1 MIGERLK
8 ALRNAMRLKQIE
20 LAKDLNL
27 NPSAVS
33 QMESGRTKPSLET
46 MVEIAQK
53 YNADLHWLIT
63 GQGQMFAQNAGNNQ
77 QKNGWEKLQKM
88 MNASLEEIVQA
99 RQDML
104 DSESVD
110 FSVCGEIAAGEP
122 LESFGDTVD
131 VVTVRRRMIHG
142 VEADYIAL
150 RVNGRSM
157 EPDIR
162 HNEVVLIKQDQN
174 WRNLEGKIC
183 AVRIDGAITLK
194 KLMLDDARRMIVLVP
209 LNEEYKPIIVNP
221 ENHRDVALIGSLFYL
236 FRVLA
241 KTA

>member
-8 ALRNAMRLKQIE
+8 MMRNALQLKQTE
-20 LAKDLNL
+20 MAKAMEL
-27 NPSAVS
+27 NPSAIS

-46 MVEIAQK
+46 LAEIAKRYQV
-53 YNADLHWLIT
+53 DLHWLIT
-63 GQGQMFAQNAGNNQ
+63 GQGQMFNKAESVGQ
-77 QKNGWEKLQKM
+77 QKKQWDKLQKM

-104 DSESVD
+104 DAESVD
-110 FSVCGEIAAGEP
+110 FNVTGEIAAGEP
-122 LESFGDTVD
+122 LENYGETLD
-131 VVTVRRRMIHG
+131 VVSVRRSMIHG
-142 VEADYIAL
+142 VVGNYIAL

-157 EPDIR
+157 EPDIH
-162 HNEVVLIKQDQN
+162 HNDVVLIRQDQD
-174 WRNLEGKIC
+174 WRRLEGKIC

-194 KLMLDDARRMIVLVP
+194 KLMLDDAKQMIVLVP
-209 LNEEYKPIIVNP
+209 LNEDYQPIIVNP

-241 KTA
+241 KA

>member
-8 ALRNAMRLKQIE
+8 SIRSALKLKQIE
-20 LAKDLNL
+20 MAKTLAM
-27 NPSAVS
+27 NPSAIS

-46 MVEIAQK
+46 LIDIAHK
-53 YNADLHWLIT
+53 YKIDLHWLIT
-63 GQGQMFAQNAGNNQ
+63 GEGLMFNQ
-77 QKNGWEKLQKM
+77 PEISKQQHKDWDKLQKM

-99 RQDML
+99 RQEML
-104 DSESVD
+104 DSESVN
-110 FSVCGEIAAGEP
+110 FNVSGEIAAGEP

-131 VVTVRRRMIHG
+131 VVSVRRSMIHG
-142 VEADYIAL
+142 IVANYMAL

-162 HNEVVLIKQDQN
+162 HNDVVLIRQDQD
-174 WRNLEGKIC
+174 WRHLEGKIC

-194 KLMLDDARRMIVLVP
+194 KLMLDDAKQMIVLVP
-209 LNEEYKPIIVNP
+209 LNEGYQPIIINP
-221 ENHRDVALIGSLFYL
+221 DNHRDVALIGSLFYL

-241 KTA
+241 KS

>member
-8 ALRNAMRLKQIE
+8 AIRSALRLKQIE
-20 LAKDLNL
+20 MAKAMEM
-27 NPSAVS
+27 NPSAIS

-46 MVEIAQK
+46 LIEIAQR
-53 YNADLHWLIT
+53 YRVDLHWLIT
-63 GQGQMFAQNAGNNQ
+63 GEGQMFSQPETSKQ
-77 QKNGWEKLQKM
+77 QTKGWDKLQKM

-104 DSESVD
+104 DSESVN
-110 FSVCGEIAAGEP
+110 FNVSGEIAAGEP

-131 VVTVRRRMIHG
+131 VVSVRRSMIHG
-142 VEADYIAL
+142 VVDNYIAL

-162 HNEVVLIKQDQN
+162 HHDVVLIRQNQD
-174 WRNLEGKIC
+174 WRHLEGRIC

-194 KLMLDDARRMIVLVP
+194 KLMLDDAKRMIVLVP
-209 LNEEYKPIIVNP
+209 LNEDYQPIIVNP
-221 ENHRDVALIGSLFYL
+221 DNHRDVALIGSLFYL

-241 KTA
+241 KN

>member
-8 ALRNAMRLKQIE
+8 AIRSALRLKQIE
-20 LAKDLNL
+20 MAKALDM
-27 NPSAVS
+27 NPSAIS

-46 MVEIAQK
+46 LIEIAQSYK
-53 YNADLHWLIT
+53 VDLHWLIT
-63 GQGQMFAQNAGNNQ
+63 GEGQMFSQPEPTKQ
-77 QKNGWEKLQKM
+77 QAKGWDKLQKM

-99 RQDML
+99 RQGML

-110 FSVCGEIAAGEP
+110 FNVSGEIAAGEP

-142 VEADYIAL
+142 IVADYIAL

-162 HNEVVLIKQDQN
+162 HNDVVLIRQDQD
-174 WRNLEGKIC
+174 WRHLEGKIC

-194 KLMLDDARRMIVLVP
+194 KLMLDDAKRMIVLVP
-209 LNEEYKPIIVNP
+209 LNEDYQPIIINP
-221 ENHRDVALIGSLFYL
+221 DNHRDVALIGSLFYL

-241 KTA
+241 KN